1 MSSTALTHYEPGAYL
16 TQWREPEEVLAEATK
31 AAIALKKV
39 VSMKKSPVMFGG
51 EQYLERE
58 DWGTVAKFYGCTAKT
73 IETRY
78 VEFGGARGWEAVAV
92 VIDRNMSEVGRA
104 ESMCLSD
111 EEQWGEVAKYEW
123 KDVLDDNGKKIW
135 DANLRNGKGGYK
147 SQKVKV
153 GTTPKPLF
161 QLRSMAATRAEA
173 KALKG
178 VFSWVVVL
186 AGYQPT
192 PAEEMTGNEQFE
204 EHEDRDKKPPVQQ
217 PTRASEKKPEAQQA
231 VQQQTTQAA
240 EKPGEKVISGI
251 IEGAKQSQAGSLWIT
266 VKGEPLAAV
275 VDEKNIDGDMVVGNF
290 IKFRGLLKWSEKL
303 KTDKNPH
310 GDFYSLVALIELS
323 PVQEAEA
330 TKVEDGKLAPDA
342 SAVADEMF
350 GKEKAAGDPAAG
362 NAAIEDLK
370 KNGAVTTAANLPAA
384 KAGTIGKGRAQR
396 LYAIATQNVKKTGF
410 TEENIKKVL
419 AAMYPGLAEYHL
431 SDLEKS
437 KYEWFEKLCTGEEA
451 WSDVFE

>member
-1 MSSTALTHYEPGAYL
+1 MWATKPYIMISKC
-16 TQWREPEEVLAEATK
+16 AEALALRK
-31 AAIALKKV
+31 AFPDEL
-39 VSMKKSPVMFGG
+39 SGM
-51 EQYLERE
+51 Y
-58 DWGTVAKFYGCTAKT
+58 
-73 IETRY
+73 
-78 VEFGGARGWEAVAV
+78 
-92 VIDRNMSEVGRA
+92 SE
-104 ESMCLSD
+104 
-111 EEQWGEVAKYEW
+111 
-123 KDVLDDNGKKIW
+123 
-135 DANLRNGKGGYK
+135 
-147 SQKVKV
+147 
-153 GTTPKPLF
+153 
-161 QLRSMAATRAEA
+161 
-173 KALKG
+173 
-178 VFSWVVVL
+178 
-186 AGYQPT
+186 
-192 PAEEMTGNEQFE
+192 EEMGQADNEHGVTPE
-204 EHEDRDKKPPVQQ
+204 SVDKKKPVQQ

-231 VQQQTTQAA
+231 GQQQTQQTTQAA
-240 EKPGEKVISGI
+240 EKPGEKEISGI

-350 GKEKAAGDPAAG
+350 GKEKAAVDPAAG

-419 AAMYPGLAEYHL
+419 ATMYPGLAEYHL
-431 SDLEKS
+431 SDLEKP